1 MMVKPKHQRLVLVI
15 LAVAALIGAVLL
27 AMWGLQDR
35 AAYFVTPSDIAAGK
49 ATPDKA
55 MRLGGM
61 VVKGSLSAIPTASP
75 SASPSA
81 TARRETPVVFRGI
94 TPDLFREGSGVVAEG
109 RLDPNGLFVA
119 DNILAKH
126 DERYMPPQMADRGR
140 QRRSDRRSRS
150 CRAVAGRRA
159 GRAAAG
165 AGLRAGRRAG
175 AGDRDRPRR
184 RAWRRGC

>member
-1 MMVKPKHQRLVLVI
+1 MIVRPKHQRLILLI
-15 LAVAALIGAVLL
+15 LALLALTGAVLL

-61 VVKGSLSAIPTASP
+61 VVPGSLRRGADGVTIDFIVSDTKATIPV
-75 SASPSA
+75 
-81 TARRETPVVFRGI
+81 RFRGI

-109 RLDPNGLFVA
+109 RIEGGTFVA

-126 DERYMPPQMADRGR
+126 DERYMPPQMAQG
-140 QRRSDRRSRS
+140 
-150 CRAVAGRRA
+150 
-159 GRAAAG
+159 AAI
-165 AGLRAGRRAG
+165 R
-175 AGDRDRPRR
+175 
-184 RAWRRGC
+184 